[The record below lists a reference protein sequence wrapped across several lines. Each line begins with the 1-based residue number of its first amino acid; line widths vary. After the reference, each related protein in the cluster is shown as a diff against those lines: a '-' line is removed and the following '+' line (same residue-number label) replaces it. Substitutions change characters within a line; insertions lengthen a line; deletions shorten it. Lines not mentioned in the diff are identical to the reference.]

1 MAATCFSSAI
11 STSDEKQTYWA
22 AILPSD
28 VIIAMLNIEIP
39 VNSAAINLINVIV
52 LQFVLVPIVT
62 GMTSKLV
69 GFKNYQDQK
78 EKASLSLKPFDP
90 PVIGGNLVTSKG
102 FHRQLMIAVR
112 ISVVVAVGISNIGL
126 GGRSRTRKI
135 AEDGEIFVP
144 GPIPMSET
152 NVTGLRERLGA
163 YVYCSIIQSDG
174 KTYEF
179 RSVINGE
186 CHHEVT
192 EFVHIEKMI
201 SDQEELSVAI
211 NACNKSADE
220 SRTIRR
226 CTTVDF
232 VCTKSG
238 EAGDETDGISEEKC
252 LAVRYSEDG
261 KYAWHCPSAVFVS
274 QSQARLSGCRKLKVA
289 REDVKWWIDAY
300 TRFELTG
307 MSAVFASAYG
317 VSQRRKVEV
326 EDGEE
331 EVTIVTLF
339 WIVPTAWIAFLLV
352 VLACQ
357 IAWKKHLK
365 RRAIA
370 HTERSLFRLLEGK
383 PIVTDDDGVVR
394 YRR

>member
-1 MAATCFSSAI
+1 MFKA
-11 STSDEKQTYWA
+11 
-22 AILPSD
+22 
-28 VIIAMLNIEIP
+28 EIP
-39 VNSAAINLINVIV
+39 VNSAGLNLINVIF
-52 LQFVLVPIVT
+52 LQFVLVPIVI

-69 GFKNYQDQK
+69 GFKNFQDRK
-78 EKASLSLKPFDP
+78 EKESLSLKPFDP
-90 PVIGGNLVTSKG
+90 PVIGGNLVTSRG
-102 FHRQLMIAVR
+102 FQRQFMIAVR
-112 ISVVVAVGISNIGL
+112 VSVVVAVGISNVGL
-126 GGRSRTRKI
+126 GGRSRTRKTVQ
-135 AEDGEIFVP
+135 DGQIFVP
-144 GPIPMSET
+144 GGIPTSET
-152 NVTGLRERLGA
+152 NATALKERLA
-163 YVYCSIIQSDG
+163 AHVVCNMIQRDG

-192 EFVHIEKMI
+192 EFVRIENMI
-201 SDQEELSVAI
+201 TGVEEFSIAVD
-211 NACNKSADE
+211 ACKNSADE
-220 SRTIRR
+220 GRTIRR
-226 CTTVDF
+226 CTTADF
-232 VCTKSG
+232 VCTESG
-238 EAGDETDGISEEKC
+238 DAGDETDGSSEETC

-261 KYAWHCPSAVFVS
+261 KYAWQCASGVFVS
-274 QSQARLSGCRKLKVA
+274 ESQARLSGCRKLKVA

-317 VSQRRKVEV
+317 VSQRQKVEV

-339 WIVPTAWIAFLLV
+339 WIVPTAWIVLLLV

-365 RRAIA
+365 WQAIA

-383 PIVTDDDGVVR
+383 TIVTDDDDCVVR